1 MTTQRSDVLDL
12 IISGGTVVTAS
23 SQSVAAIGI
32 RDGRVVHLG
41 AELPA
46 HHVIDAHGKFI
57 LPGGIDPHVHL
68 SAGVMPDGELLHWAD
83 DYESGT
89 KAAAAGGI
97 TTVGDMSY
105 PRIGESLTTM
115 VNRAVREASTQA
127 VVDFMIHPIIVN
139 PNADV
144 RDELAPLAAAGHTS
158 LKFFMIR
165 DSFDPQS
172 TEFTRLLRTAGEEG
186 ILSMVHCEDGCV
198 CSHQINHLMET
209 GRDGV
214 EHYAVSRPEYA
225 EEAAVVRAIAL
236 ARAADAPLYVV
247 HISTRAALDA
257 IQRARIEG
265 FEVYAE
271 TRPLYL
277 YQDDSVYSETDGA
290 KFVGRPPVRSS
301 ASSQAMMSGL
311 IQGSI
316 HTYSTDHAPWQLDEK
331 LDPALNIG
339 NQFRPGHADLD
350 TLLPQL
356 YSHAVRTGKM
366 TLQRFVEIT
375 STNAARLFGLFPQKG
390 TIAIGSDAD
399 LVVWDP
405 NLEWTIDSTQTHTRS
420 DFSLYEG
427 ETIVGRPTMTLV
439 RGTVVYDNGTITAN
453 PGHGGLVRRNRSG
466 RL

>member
-1 MTTQRSDVLDL
+1 MPDQTEPLDL
-12 IISGGTVVTAS
+12 LIGGGTVVTAAS
-23 SQSVAAIGI
+23 LGAASIGV
-32 RDGRVVHLG
+32 RGGRIVHLG
-41 AELPA
+41 EDRPA
-46 HHVIDAHGKFI
+46 RRVIDAAGKLV

-89 KAAAAGGI
+89 MAAAAGGI

-105 PRIGESLTTM
+105 PRIGESLSAM
-115 VNRAVREASTQA
+115 MDRAVSEASASA
-127 VVDFMIHPIIVN
+127 VTDFFIHPIVVT
-139 PNADV
+139 PDERV
-144 RDELAPLAAAGHTS
+144 RAEVRKLAAEGHTS

-165 DSFDPQS
+165 DSFDPQAR
-172 TEFTRLLRTAGEEG
+172 EFTQLLRTAGEEG
-186 ILSMVHCEDGCV
+186 VLSMVHCEDGCV
-198 CSHQINHLMET
+198 CAHRIGHLMET
-209 GRDGV
+209 GRSGV
-214 EHYAVSRPEYA
+214 EHYSMSRPEYA

-247 HISTRAALDA
+247 HISTRAALEA
-257 IQRARIEG
+257 IQRARAEG
-265 FEVYAE
+265 VDVFAE

-277 YQDDSVYSETDGA
+277 YQDDSVYSSPGGA
-290 KFVGRPPVRSS
+290 RFVGRPPVRS
-301 ASSQAMMSGL
+301 AESSQAMMLGL

-316 HTYSTDHAPWQLDEK
+316 HTYSTDHAPWQLSEK

-356 YSHAVRTGKM
+356 YSHAVHTGRM

-375 STNAARLFGLFPQKG
+375 STNTARLFGLFPRKG
-390 TIAIGSDAD
+390 TIAVGSDAD
-399 LVVWDP
+399 LAIWDTS
-405 NLEWTIDSTQTHTRS
+405 LEWTIDSSKTMTKS

-427 ETIVGRPTMTLV
+427 ETITGRPVMTLV
-439 RGTVVYDNGTITAN
+439 RGEVVYDRGNVVTP
-453 PGHGGLVRRNRSG
+453 PGHGALVRRSRTE